1 MKLIEAISDWEDQIG
16 MQDTYGCFVL
26 FDNKLSA
33 IIHKIDDT
41 ELKDCIKTFN
51 DLGDEEVYGS
61 TQGSIIKQRFSI
73 DGYLFD
79 LNHQSWFFGGVDI
92 KTLKSFISFMLS
104 FYKAANKGAI
114 IIVDRQ
120 TGECALTTNGE
131 TYSTVSGID
140 RFLKTHHQSGGKGG
154 YIYYTYVVDN
164 LKPRDG
170 EGPIVK
176 AFNLYVKIRN
186 WLLTTIG
193 KKFNGLKF
201 YKIARRNQIERI
213 TQDGGLMGRFLN
225 DNGDIDNALS
235 ILVSVP
241 NASSEQL
248 LMIGTDI
255 CNSFHQTSVVIE
267 DLNKNICYFA
277 NGKKFSGKNYD
288 ERKANASRNLAEF
301 EPFLNKSAEERPN
314 GEPNSDIGTVNEAD
328 EEAINELLRL
338 AGC

>member
-1 MKLIEAISDWEDQIG
+1 MELIEAISDWEDQVG

-33 IIHKIDDT
+33 IIHKIDDNG
-41 ELKDCIKTFN
+41 LKDCIKTFN

-61 TQGSIIKQRFSI
+61 TQGSIIKQRFDI
-73 DGYLFD
+73 DGHLFD
-79 LNHQSWFFGGVDI
+79 LNHQTWFFGGVNI
-92 KTLKSFISFMLS
+92 ETLKKFITFALS
-104 FYKAANKGAI
+104 FFDMVNKGLLL
-114 IIVDRQ
+114 IVDRQ
-120 TGECALTTNGE
+120 TGEGVKTTDGKVYE
-131 TYSTVSGID
+131 AISGLD
-140 RFLKTHHQSGGKGG
+140 EFLKLHHQTGGKGG

-164 LKPRDG
+164 MKERDDDG
-170 EGPIVK
+170 KLTGLY
-176 AFNLYVKIRN
+176 NLYVKIRN

-201 YKIARRNQIERI
+201 YKISKQNQIEHI

-225 DNGDIDNALS
+225 NRGGIDNAMS

-277 NGKKFSGKNYD
+277 NGKKFSGKTYD
-288 ERKANASRNLAEF
+288 ERKANANRNLAEF
-301 EPFLNKSAEERPN
+301 EPFLNKSSDDRPA
-314 GEPNSDIGTVNEAD
+314 GEPNSNIGTVNEAD
-328 EEAINELLRL
+328 EEAINKLLRI
-338 AGC
+338 AGV